1 MKLYKKVNKAG
12 GITIPQ
18 QLRHALNIPK
28 GAALELEDDGDKI
41 IITKHIP
48 TCVCC
53 GKTEDVRVNNG
64 VELCESCARMFL
76 GGEDDGND
84 NERSS

>member
-41 IITKHIP
+41 IITKHTP
-48 TCVCC
+48 TCP
-53 GKTEDVRVNNG
+53 
-64 VELCESCARMFL
+64 
-76 GGEDDGND
+76 
-84 NERSS
+84 SSVLHGLFSEKHQTCRHSVPGCLLYR